1 MVSPVEYMII
11 SPTFART
18 ELVAT
23 VRQIPIFDDAN
34 AVVTAAFDSTCNP
47 FVRSIAVPLDA
58 RIILVISALAIH
70 RPFAPL

>member
-1 MVSPVEYMII
+1 MSPVEYII
-11 SPTFART
+11 TSPTFART

-23 VRQIPIFDDAN
+23 VRPIQILDDAN
-34 AVVTAAFDSTCNP
+34 AVVTAALESTCNP

-58 RIILVISALAIH
+58 RIILVISALAVH